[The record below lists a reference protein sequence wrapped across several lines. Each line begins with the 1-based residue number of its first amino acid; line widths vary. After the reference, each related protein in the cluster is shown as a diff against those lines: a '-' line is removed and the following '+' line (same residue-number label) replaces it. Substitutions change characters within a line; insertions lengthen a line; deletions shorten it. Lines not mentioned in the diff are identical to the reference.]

1 MAKEVVEVAASA
13 TARVRHTIDEVRKI
27 LASRGAE
34 VVKATIL
41 NARIITVGIENE
53 NGDIVR
59 QENRFVLNL
68 DKDVKGTWKNG
79 DERTVGDSN
88 TIIVSPI
95 GMYAIVGR
103 EPLFSRFL
111 TKWHESPALLCSHL
125 SECEITLAQEEV
137 KAGTVYVNPFNDKEN
152 DIKNDTIINTPLD
165 IVPKGLSKKH
175 MEDQLMNV
183 SLF

>member
-13 TARVRHTIDEVRKI
+13 TARVRRTIDEVRE
-27 LASRGAE
+27 LLTSRGAE
-34 VVKATIL
+34 VVKANIL
-41 NARIITVGIENE
+41 NARMITVDIEDE
-53 NGDIVR
+53 NGELR

-68 DKDVKGTWKNG
+68 DKSVKGTWKNG

-103 EPLFSRFL
+103 DSLFSRFL
-111 TKWHESPALLCSHL
+111 TKWHEVPALLCSHL

-152 DIKNDTIINTPLD
+152 NIKNDTIINTPLE

>member
-13 TARVRHTIDEVRKI
+13 TARVRRTIDEVREL

-34 VVKATIL
+34 VVKATVL
-41 NARIITVGIENE
+41 NARMITVDIEDE
-53 NGDIVR
+53 NGELR

-68 DKDVKGTWKNG
+68 DKSVKGTWRNG
-79 DERTVGDSN
+79 DERTISDSN

-95 GMYAIVGR
+95 GMFAIVGR

-111 TKWHESPALLCSHL
+111 TKWHEVPALLCSHL

-152 DIKNDTIINTPLD
+152 DIKNDTIINTPLE